1 MRFEAKARESA
12 LFMRLLRWVS
22 SISSRS
28 RPHLVMFDAASRL
41 SVGILWLGFILIT
54 IMLYL
59 KFDFIKLDDSYEN
72 LSFKEEW
79 SDYFLAEKMLGY
91 LPWSLFLGFDL

>member
-1 MRFEAKARESA
+1 MILIVRTLPLA
-12 LFMRLLRWVS
+12 LILVIAATL
-22 SISSRS
+22 
-28 RPHLVMFDAASRL
+28 HLGVFDAASGF

-59 KFDFIKLDDSYEN
+59 KFDFIKLDDSYED

-79 SDYFLAEKMLGY
+79 SDYLLAAKMLGY
-91 LPWSLFLGFDL
+91 WPWSLFLGLTVIAFILRSA